1 MSESVKES
9 RNALQDLAN
18 VLSVPRILVAED
30 GFRVHNYSEKAV
42 DKARRIIREL
52 AREWEPVDRAT
63 AVSSTGDEFVHLKDL
78 VEAGN
83 RRRCEIMIR
92 CREIAEEE

>member
-1 MSESVKES
+1 MSKEGNETK
-9 RNALQDLAN
+9 NALHDLAN

-30 GFRVHNYSEKAV
+30 GFRVHSYSEKAV

-52 AREWEPVDRAT
+52 AKEWEPVDRST
-63 AVSSTGDEFVHLKDL
+63 AVSSTGDGFIHLKDL
-78 VEAGN
+78 CEAAD
-83 RRRCEIMIR
+83 RRRCDILVK